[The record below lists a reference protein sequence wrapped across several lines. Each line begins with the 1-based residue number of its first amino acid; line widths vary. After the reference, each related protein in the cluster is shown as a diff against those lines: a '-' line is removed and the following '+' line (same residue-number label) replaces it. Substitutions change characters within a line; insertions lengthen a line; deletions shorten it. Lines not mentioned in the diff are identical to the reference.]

1 MSPYRVAEV
10 PRRRPKAV
18 PHVLGR
24 PDLLADARIDLSP
37 VTARNEALEAD
48 GNTDIAIESADIVL
62 LRDEVTAV
70 LDARHISSRSYRRVK
85 HNVAQA
91 FTFNGIGIPW
101 SPPGAPGLGVIVI
114 VAAVTS
120 IFLNSIDTRPSLLFH
135 AITSVGRPP
144 DAATRHR
151 WPAPSPSA
159 STKLIRS

>member
-70 LDARHISSRSYRRVK
+70 LDARRISSRSYRRVK

-101 SPPGAPGLGVIVI
+101 PPPGAPGLGDDRDCRLGHLDLPQLDRHPT
-114 VAAVTS
+114 VAAVPR
-120 IFLNSIDTRPSLLFH
+120 DHQR
-135 AITSVGRPP
+135 RPP
-144 DAATRHR
+144 T
-151 WPAPSPSA
+151 
-159 STKLIRS
+159 